1 MPSPS
6 SLATFGVIAMA
17 LALCWLLASAAA
29 AGVSGFL
36 GRRRAMQIGL
46 RRAPAAFIV
55 RERESI
61 DGRVWRL
68 ANASLVFATTGG
80 LLVGFG
86 ADDIAPVL
94 PAWHLWSGAAMVAG
108 AAGYSVVSLARLI
121 RYRRRL
127 CSLIEKNAAT
137 AGRLEEVQVRGH
149 RVFCAVPVADRVI
162 DYVVV
167 GSNGVFAVQVVMAGR
182 PGATGVRM
190 AHGVLHFL
198 PAHGQLRLARVTE
211 AFAGLARELGRTIGR
226 PVKIVPMLVAPGCR
240 IASQDDP
247 HYLVSD
253 EKNCVALVGWKDPAA
268 YLMDDEIARMTEW
281 LGARCRP
288 KSVWTRRPWGRPPH
302 VCLARDLDAGTP
314 VSRG

>member
-6 SLATFGVIAMA
+6 SLATFGAIAMT
-17 LALCWLLASAAA
+17 LALCWLLAAAA
-29 AGVSGFL
+29 ASGLSGVVS
-36 GRRRAMQIGL
+36 RRRSMQSGL

-94 PAWHLWSGAAMVAG
+94 PAWHLWSVAAMVAG
-108 AAGYSVVSLARLI
+108 AAGYSVVSLVRLV

-127 CSLIEKNAAT
+127 CALIAANAAI
-137 AGRLEEVQVRGH
+137 AERLEDVQVRGH
-149 RVFCAVPVADRVI
+149 RVFCAVPVTNHVI

-167 GSNGVFAVQVVMAGR
+167 GSNGVFAVQVVMARR
-182 PGATGVRM
+182 PGATAVRL
-190 AHGVLHFL
+190 ARGVLHFM
-198 PAHGQLRLARVTE
+198 PAHGQLRLAPVTE
-211 AFAGLARELGRTIGR
+211 AIAGLARELGRAVGR

-240 IASQDDP
+240 IGSQDDSR
-247 HYLVSD
+247 YLISD
-253 EKNCVALVGWKDPAA
+253 DKNCVALVGWKDTAA
-268 YLMDDEIARMTEW
+268 YLMDDEIARMSEW
-281 LGARCRP
+281 LGARCRQQAD
-288 KSVWTRRPWGRPPH
+288 WTRRPWGRPPH